1 MTPPNPPRA
10 RLALAAEVA
19 LVAALLLGA
28 GALRFSHLDRFI
40 ASDELRWTCRS
51 INFHTALVERRWGD
65 TFQVGHPGVVTMWL
79 GTAALPLEAVGAW
92 RDLAR
97 TTAGCTDLDTL
108 DNEGN
113 EAVFRSVAPLLFQ
126 ARRGVAAA
134 TTVLLAVLYLMLRA
148 GGLGAVPAVAGLA
161 LVAFDPFL
169 LAHSRVIHLDAVTSL
184 LALLAVVALAAASPR
199 VPPLPPAPATPP
211 PDAAPGAWRTRWLV
225 LSGALAGL
233 AMLNKAS
240 ALVLGPAV
248 VAWLAWTARRD
259 PAWRPA
265 ARRVAAWTL
274 AAAVAYAAL
283 WPAMWVAP
291 VQTIAGVLGKAQAE
305 GGEPHA
311 SGNFFLGRPVED
323 PGPLFYPVAAAFR
336 VTPFGSL
343 AVLAALALVGLTWRA
358 SRRKT
363 GSPATPIPRPGRIR
377 APSAPSRS
385 GAPVPPPTPGAP
397 DTPIVRTSL
406 DRLAAVPA
414 HPGVTG
420 LVHLLLAWA
429 LVFTLFMT
437 IGPKKFDRYLLP
449 ALAPLQLAGGIAI
462 AVLADRRRLAGRAAR
477 LSVGRLAGLVLIAGQ
492 AWAAARTGPYP
503 LMYYNPLLGGARTA
517 QRAIL
522 VGWGEGYDLAADY
535 LNRMPD
541 AEGLEVAVR
550 GVSNFAPLFHG
561 RTRSAEGYRPGR
573 TDYVVLYI
581 NQVQRRQDADRL
593 ADYYDR
599 ADLAPVHVGT
609 IAGIEVVRILPNA
622 TTAAGSPLRLALA
635 QQLTPGTVLVAGGE
649 TVLARHHTGAGPLI
663 RYWGHWSADDA
674 AAALTAELPA
684 DWHRGVVVRYPAHD
698 PEAILT
704 AIDRIARRDPPFVV
718 GSGAGAVELTVF
730 TRSVP

>member
-1 MTPPNPPRA
+1 MTPPRA

-19 LVAALLLGA
+19 LVAAMLLGA
-28 GALRFSHLDRFI
+28 GALRFRHLDRFI

-51 INFHTALVERRWGD
+51 INFHTALADRRWAD

-79 GTAALPLEAVGAW
+79 GTAALPLDTVGAW

-97 TTAGCTDLDTL
+97 DTEGCTDLDTL

-134 TTVLLAVLYLMLRA
+134 TTVLLAALYLVLRA
-148 GGLGAVPAVAGLA
+148 GAGMGAVPAVAGLA

-199 VPPLPPAPATPP
+199 IPPLPPAPATLP
-211 PDAAPGAWRTRWLV
+211 PDAAPGDWRTRWLA
-225 LSGALAGL
+225 LSGVLAGL

-248 VAWLAWTARRD
+248 VLWLAWTGRRE
-259 PAWRPA
+259 AGWRPA
-265 ARRVAAWTL
+265 LRRVVVWTL
-274 AAAVAYAAL
+274 AAAVVYAAL

-291 VQTIAGVLGKAQAE
+291 LQTVAGVLGKAQAE

-323 PGPLFYPVAAAFR
+323 PGPLFYPVAGAFR
-336 VTPFGSL
+336 LTPFGSL
-343 AVLAALALVGLTWRA
+343 AVAAALGLAGVAWRA
-358 SRRKT
+358 RRGQRKAGRGGRPART
-363 GSPATPIPRPGRIR
+363 GDRGSPSPRAERARPAAAAMPG
-377 APSAPSRS
+377 SAGLAR
-385 GAPVPPPTPGAP
+385 
-397 DTPIVRTSL
+397 L
-406 DRLAAVPA
+406 DALPA
-414 HPGVTG
+414 HPGVTH
-420 LVHLLLAWA
+420 LVAVLIAWA
-429 LVFTLFMT
+429 ALFTLFMT

-449 ALAPLQLAGGIAI
+449 ALAPLQLAGGIAV
-462 AVLADRRRLAGRAAR
+462 AVLADRWRLAGRAAG
-477 LSVGRLAGLVLIAGQ
+477 LSVGRLAGLVLVAGQ

-535 LNRMPD
+535 LNRLPD
-541 AEGLEVAVR
+541 ADGLEVAVR

-593 ADYYDR
+593 ADYYDHP
-599 ADLAPVHVGT
+599 DLTPLHVGT
-609 IAGIEVVRILPNA
+609 IAGVEVVRILPNA
-622 TTAAGSPLRLALA
+622 SAAPGSPLRLALG

-649 TVLARHHTGAGPLI
+649 TVLARHYAGAGPLV

-674 AAALTAELPA
+674 AAALADALPA
-684 DWHRGVVVRYPAHD
+684 DWRRGIVVRYLAHD
-698 PEAILT
+698 PDAVLT
-704 AIDRIARRDPPFVV
+704 AIDRIARRDAPFVV
-718 GSGAGAVELTVF
+718 GTGDGAIELTVF
-730 TRSVP
+730 NRSSP